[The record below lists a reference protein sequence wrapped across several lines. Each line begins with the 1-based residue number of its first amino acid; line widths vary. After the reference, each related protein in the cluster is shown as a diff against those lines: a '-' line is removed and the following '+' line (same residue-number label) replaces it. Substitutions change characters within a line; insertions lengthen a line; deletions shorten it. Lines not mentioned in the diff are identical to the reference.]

1 VRQDI
6 ELGQCQPHCAMDE
19 QGEETNDGRIGDR
32 AQLATPRAWH
42 RHRPGQHSS
51 NVTPT
56 SSALVGARGAGP
68 APNARVPPRPAR
80 IPGQG
85 ARPDSG
91 CRREASRSL
100 ARPPAPD
107 SQQRLAD
114 WMDADPARKRRL
126 VHGHGHGRARRP
138 NVVGSKQMREWRLRA
153 NTAASGAVPRVLSC
167 RVSSRPR
174 SMPCWSVVTARQ
186 SAPGRGIFP
195 AVEVG
200 GSTGRKLRCL
210 PGYSYSHAAAAC

>member
-1 VRQDI
+1 
-6 ELGQCQPHCAMDE
+6 MDE

-68 APNARVPPRPAR
+68 APSARVPPRPAR

-91 CRREASRSL
+91 CRREASR
-100 ARPPAPD
+100 PPAPD

-126 VHGHGHGRARRP
+126 VHGHGHGHGRARRP

-174 SMPCWSVVTARQ
+174 SIAMLVSGHCSPERAR
-186 SAPGRGIFP
+186 PGHLSCR
-195 AVEVG
+195 
-200 GSTGRKLRCL
+200 
-210 PGYSYSHAAAAC
+210 